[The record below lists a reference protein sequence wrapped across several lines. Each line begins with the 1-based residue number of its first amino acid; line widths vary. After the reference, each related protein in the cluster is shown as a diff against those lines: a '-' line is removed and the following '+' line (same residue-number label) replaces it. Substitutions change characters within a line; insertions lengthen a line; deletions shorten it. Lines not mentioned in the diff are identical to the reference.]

1 MKTNWLKNSL
11 MLAAVGLVAGCGSM
25 MQQNRTV
32 HYSSSMYSYLNTN
45 ETGRVSSVAASPA
58 TVPLRIGI
66 AFVPS
71 QYSAAAIGDSRI
83 PGETLSASDKMNLL
97 RQIGDEFKK
106 SPCVKSVELLPTT
119 YLSPGGGFENLK
131 HIGATF
137 GLDGVVLIAYDQT
150 QQSDEGFA
158 AMSYWTIVGAYVVK
172 GERNDTATL
181 IEAALYDI
189 ASERLLLHAS
199 GTSTVKGSATPVN
212 LSEELRADSKR
223 GFEEATK
230 NLSSGLRIQLEQFN
244 QKVKR

>member
-1 MKTNWLKNSL
+1 MKTYWLKNGL
-11 MLAAVGLVAGCGSM
+11 MLAAVAVVAGCGSM
-25 MQQNRTV
+25 WEQNRTV

-45 ETGRVSSVAASPA
+45 ETGLASSAAVSPA
-58 TVPLRIGI
+58 SVPLKVGI
-66 AFVPS
+66 VFVPA
-71 QYSAAAIGDSRI
+71 QYSTTAIGEPRI

-106 SPCVKSVELLPTT
+106 SPRVKSVELLPTT

-137 GLDGVVLIAYDQT
+137 GLDVMVLIAYDQT
-150 QQSDEGFA
+150 QQSDEGLV

-189 ASERLLLHAS
+189 TSERLLLHAS

-223 GFEEATK
+223 SFKEATT
-230 NLSSGLRIQLEQFN
+230 NLSSDLKIELEQFN
-244 QKVKR
+244 EKVKR